1 MTSVFPPIAF
11 LKIDTLLS
19 SNMKSVFSLLLP
31 VVIAAALSA
40 APPARANALLWFS
53 IDPEAQVLDANGLA
67 LGTIASYR
75 SESGLAINTVRVRA
89 DGSDPEE
96 YLTLG
101 YEEPEHVWHLVEGVD
116 SADVGSSGAPMQP
129 AGLPSGIG
137 ASDTFTLVLGF
148 YNDNNDSFTTL
159 ATVTESYENLAGAGH
174 VSENGLSP
182 QSQTAWTPD
191 RVTAVPE
198 PTTALLGLLGAGLLL
213 RRRRPARARGRDARA
228 PAR

>member
-1 MTSVFPPIAF
+1 
-11 LKIDTLLS
+11 
-19 SNMKSVFSLLLP
+19 MKSVFSLLLP

-40 APPARANALLWFS
+40 APPARANAILWFS
-53 IDPEAQVLDANGLA
+53 IDPSAEVFDESGSP
-67 LGTIASYR
+67 LGSIADYR
-75 SESGLAINTVRVRA
+75 SDGGLAINTVRVRA

-148 YNDNNDSFTTL
+148 YNDDNDSFTTL

-182 QSQTAWTPD
+182 QSQTPWTPTH
-191 RVTAVPE
+191 VTAVPE
-198 PTTALLGLLGAGLLL
+198 PGTALLGLLGAGALFLS
-213 RRRRPARARGRDARA
+213 RRPRRLRKKS
-228 PAR
+228 